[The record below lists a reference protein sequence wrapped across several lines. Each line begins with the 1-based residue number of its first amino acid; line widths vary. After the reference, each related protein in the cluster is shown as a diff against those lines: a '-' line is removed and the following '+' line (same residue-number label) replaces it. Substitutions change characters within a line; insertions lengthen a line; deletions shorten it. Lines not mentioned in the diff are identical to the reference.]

1 MTWEERLRAMQDDLK
16 WLLTECIKADEMEC
30 AQSAVAATL
39 VISGLVNS
47 LHEHGLE
54 DATWDRPS
62 SGKSEQQP

>member
-39 VISGLVNS
+39 VIQGLNNQ
-47 LHEHGLE
+47 LHEHALN
-54 DATWDRPS
+54 DAEWDRDT
-62 SGKSEQQP
+62 SGKNEVQK